1 MYHLREEGFMATLLF
16 GACLLGFFIYSKKD
30 KAYPFGFQ
38 TNANCCDDISPW
50 VRKKFFFRMYAK
62 FFAKISINL
71 WNGVTMK
78 LSVLETVLYILSM
91 LCVGFIEEI
100 IFIARWLLYF
110 GH

>member
-16 GACLLGFFIYSKKD
+16 GACLLGFFIYSQKD

-62 FFAKISINL
+62 FFAKIMIISFIIIL
-71 WNGVTMK
+71 
-78 LSVLETVLYILSM
+78 LSKFKSDK
-91 LCVGFIEEI
+91 FIEEI